1 MDDETLAFLDTLV
14 AEGTEVEDGIRIP
27 TERRLAEAT
36 GMSRAR
42 VRERLSGLQM
52 LGMLQKVQGSG
63 NVLVTPTFDG
73 GSGNVFALM
82 LRAGMVTGSQLA
94 EAREM
99 LEVAIAPRMVE
110 RVTDEQIHELEDLVY
125 AMVDASSN
133 RDFVSGLEADHA
145 FHLALFSILGNPIM
159 NYVAGGMNRALH
171 DLLLER
177 RRVVISKEIASNGGE
192 IPEMFSSD
200 AVHFEITRALR
211 SRRREAV
218 AAAMAEHFDR
228 WRRISRGPAPR
239 AGRAEAPNRAEMPG
253 RGDPVGRAE
262 PPSRIDSPGRPD
274 PVGRPETPTR
284 GEE

>member
-1 MDDETLAFLDTLV
+1 MDEETLAFLDTLV
-14 AEGTEVEDGIRIP
+14 SEGTEVEAGIRIP

-63 NVLVTPTFDG
+63 NILVTPTFDG

-82 LRAGMVTGSQLA
+82 LRAGMVTGAQLA

-99 LEVAIAPRMVE
+99 LEIAIAQRMVE
-110 RVTDEQIHELEDLVY
+110 RVTDQQIHELEDLVH
-125 AMVDASSN
+125 AMIDASSS

-159 NYVAGGMNRALH
+159 NYVAGGMNHALH
-171 DLLLER
+171 DLLLDR
-177 RRVVISKEIASNGGE
+177 RRVVISKEIAANGGE
-192 IPEMFSSD
+192 IPEMFASD
-200 AVHFEITRALR
+200 EVHFEITRALR

-218 AAAMAEHFDR
+218 SAAMLEHFDR
-228 WRRISRGPAPR
+228 WRRISRAP
-239 AGRAEAPNRAEMPG
+239 
-253 RGDPVGRAE
+253 
-262 PPSRIDSPGRPD
+262 SPKNASAAKSTQPTKKS
-274 PVGRPETPTR
+274 PTTPTR
-284 GEE
+284 GER